1 VQVPFAVKAINSV
14 GFRIVAAT
22 AAILIIVVCVALVF
36 YARDEFEQTV
46 ASEVHAA
53 RNLLLLTESMRENMD
68 EKWRLGLFS
77 AEMLREIN
85 ESTELSKDE
94 RWDKMAATVPVITA
108 WEAAKAKAE
117 AGGFEFRTPRR
128 GARNEQNEPDPVE
141 AEVLTYFKD
150 NPDVEEHFVI
160 DEELDAVRYFR
171 PVYLSHMCLDCHG
184 NPDRSEELWGRT
196 DGTDITG
203 FRMDGKRLGDMH
215 GSFEIIRPLTESRTE
230 TRNKVIMLVLLVIL
244 AGGGMIGLIGWLSY
258 RMVSQPIDS
267 AVDAMLAAQQNG
279 DLSFR
284 LPPQNNR
291 EMQRLAEGF
300 NDFIARIQGL
310 VREVSQSAEQL
321 DSASREVSQVTN
333 ETHAG
338 VSQQQ
343 AETDQVATAMNQMT
357 ATVEEVARNAAAAA
371 DAARNANQQ
380 SSNGKAIV
388 QQTMTSIEQLA
399 NDIEKA
405 SQVISRLENDAEQI
419 GAVVDVINGV
429 AEQTNLLALN
439 AAIEA
444 ARAGEQGRG
453 FAVVAD
459 EVRSLA
465 SRTQSSTD
473 EIQQMIQRLQSA
485 ATEAVAAMEHG
496 QAQAKES
503 VNKAVEAGA
512 GLDSITDAVGTI
524 TDMNQQIASASE
536 EQSAVAEEINRNIV
550 NISQVADQ
558 TSRGAER
565 MSEATEN
572 LKQLAQMLRDQ
583 LHQFRLDG

>member
-1 VQVPFAVKAINSV
+1 MKAINSV
-14 GFRIVAAT
+14 GFRILAAT
-22 AAILIIVVCVALVF
+22 AAILILVALVALVI
-36 YARDEFEQTV
+36 YAKDEFQQTV
-46 ASEVHAA
+46 DSEVHAA

-68 EKWRLGLFS
+68 EKWSLGLFS
-77 AEMLREIN
+77 AEKLREIH
-85 ESTELSKDE
+85 ESTNLSKEE
-94 RWDKMAATVPVITA
+94 RWDRIAATVPVITA

-117 AGGFEFRTPRR
+117 EGGFQFRTPRR
-128 GARNEQNEPDPVE
+128 NARNDENDPDAVE
-141 AEVLTYFKD
+141 IEVLDYLRN
-150 NPDVEEHFVI
+150 NPDVEEHYVV

-171 PVYLSHMCLDCHG
+171 PVYLSHMCLLCHG
-184 NPDRSEELWGRT
+184 DPARSQEIWGTT

-203 FRMDGKRLGDMH
+203 FRMDGKRMGDMH
-215 GSFEIIRPLTESRTE
+215 GAFEIIRPLTEARTE
-230 TRNKVIMLVLLVIL
+230 TRNKIFLLIVLVII
-244 AGGGMIGLIGWLSY
+244 AGGLIIGLIGWLSY
-258 RMVSQPIDS
+258 RMVTRPIDT
-267 AVDAMLAAQQNG
+267 AVDALLEAQQSG
-279 DLSFR
+279 DLGFR
-284 LPPQNNR
+284 LPRQNNR

-300 NDFIARIQGL
+300 NDFIARIQAL
-310 VREVSQSAEQL
+310 VSEVAQSAEQL
-321 DSASREVSQVTN
+321 DIASRQVSQITN

-338 VSQQQ
+338 VRQQQ
-343 AETDQVATAMNQMT
+343 SETDQVATAMNQMT

-371 DAARNANQQ
+371 ESAHNADAESGR
-380 SSNGKAIV
+380 GKTIV
-388 QQTMTSIEQLA
+388 QQTMASIEQLA

-419 GAVVDVINGV
+419 GAVVDVIKGV

-485 ATEAVAAMEHG
+485 AKEAVSAMEHG
-496 QAQAKES
+496 QTQAQAS
-503 VNKAVEAGA
+503 VAKAVEAGA
-512 GLDSITDAVGTI
+512 GLDSITDAVSTI

-558 TSRGAER
+558 TSNGAER
-565 MSEATEN
+565 MSEATEH
-572 LKQLAQMLRDQ
+572 LKQLAQVLRDQ
-583 LHQFRLDG
+583 LQQFRLHS

>member
-1 VQVPFAVKAINSV
+1 MKAFNSV
-14 GFRIVAAT
+14 GFRILAAT
-22 AAILIIVVCVALVF
+22 AAVLVVVAVLALVL
-36 YARDEFEQTV
+36 YARDEFKQTV

-53 RNLLLLTESMRENMD
+53 RNLLLLTESVRENMD

-77 AEMLREIN
+77 AQTLRN
-85 ESTELSKDE
+85 FTGTEEE
-94 RWDKMAATVPVITA
+94 RWAKIAATVPVIAA
-108 WEAAKAKAE
+108 WESAKAKAE
-117 AGGFEFRTPRR
+117 EGGFEFRTPRR
-128 GARNEQNEPDPVE
+128 GARNSDNEPDQLE
-141 AEVLTYFKD
+141 SEVLAYLRD
-150 NPDVEEHFVI
+150 NPSADEHFVI
-160 DEELDAVRYFR
+160 DRERDAVRYFR
-171 PVYLSHMCLDCHG
+171 PVYLTNMCLDCHG
-184 NPDRSEELWGRT
+184 NPARSEELWGRT

-203 FRMDGKRLGDMH
+203 FRMEGKRVGDMH
-215 GSFEIIRPLTESRTE
+215 GAFEIIRPLTESRLE
-230 TRNKVIMLVLLVIL
+230 TRNKILLLVVAVIVVG
-244 AGGGMIGLIGWLSY
+244 AGIIGLIGWLSW
-258 RMVSQPIDS
+258 RMVSLPINS
-267 AVDAMLAAQQNG
+267 AVGALLVAQQSG
-279 DLSFR
+279 DLGFR
-284 LPPQNNR
+284 LPAQNNG

-300 NDFIARIQGL
+300 NEFIARIQCL
-310 VREVSQSAEQL
+310 VGEVAQSAEQL
-321 DSASREVSQVTN
+321 DIASREVSQVTN

-371 DAARNANQQ
+371 DAARNADGE
-380 SSNGKAIV
+380 SSRGKAIV

-399 NDIEKA
+399 TDIERA

-419 GAVVDVINGV
+419 GAVVDVIKGV

-485 ATEAVAAMEHG
+485 AKEAVAAMLHG
-496 QAQAKES
+496 QSQAQAS
-503 VNKAVEAGA
+503 VNKAIEAGA

-565 MSEATEN
+565 MSEATER
-572 LKQLAQMLRDQ
+572 LKQLAQVLRDQ
-583 LHQFRLDG
+583 LQEFRLNG